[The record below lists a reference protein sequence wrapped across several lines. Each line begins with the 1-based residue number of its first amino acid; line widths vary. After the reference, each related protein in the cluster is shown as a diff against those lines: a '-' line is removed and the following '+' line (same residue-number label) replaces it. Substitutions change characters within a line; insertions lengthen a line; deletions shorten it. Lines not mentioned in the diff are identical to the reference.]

1 MTIDE
6 LVYELKLDTSQFSE
20 GQKNALDSFRKTSEE
35 MDKRQKDLELRN
47 KNVGYSFNNITYA
60 AEGLFTALAGAGMAS
75 FARETANS
83 VAQTG
88 RMAINIGES
97 TSALSAFGRVVERNG
112 GSAEAAMG
120 SMKGLTDSMTRLNT
134 FGEGS
139 PELFKFLGIIG
150 GAQGDSPLDTLMKF
164 AAWAEKNQNNP
175 QLVNIIGQSG
185 GLDQGTIN
193 TLLQGRTEV
202 MRQYNDAMN
211 GAISPDQVAK
221 LTALQNAWVKLDQ
234 SVEKTGRDVVTNFSP
249 AITTAMTSVAQW
261 AEHNQQ
267 LADTLGGVL
276 TAIVALSALKPALWL
291 LRLLGLGNPY
301 TAAAVV
307 AAGAATAI
315 TSAVATPDRVKSW
328 DEAYPILGKLDAMFG
343 LGPAAAHN
351 SATAAGGTGPT
362 SGGAF
367 TSQAEKEAFIR
378 AAAAKA
384 GIDPNVAMRVAKSEG
399 FNEFLGDNGT
409 SGGAFQLHVTR
420 GGRGRAVGDEFRKQ
434 TGLDPLDRANERQ
447 TIVFALQEAARS
459 GWGAWHGA
467 QRVGIGD
474 REGIGGNV
482 QIGDIN
488 VTTTSNDPKQHGKVV
503 ADAIRSNLGGRIVT
517 QANTGLN

>member
-35 MDKRQKDLELRN
+35 MDKRQKDLEARN
-47 KNVGYSFNNITYA
+47 KNVGYSFQNVTYA

-75 FARETANS
+75 FARDTANS

-88 RMAINIGES
+88 RMAVNIGET
-97 TSALSAFGRVVERNG
+97 TSALSAFGRVVEQNG
-112 GSAEAAMG
+112 GSADAAMG
-120 SMKGLTDSMTRLNT
+120 SMKGLTDQMTRLNT

-193 TLLQGRTEV
+193 TLLQGRTKV
-202 MRQYNDAMN
+202 MEQYNEAMN
-211 GAISPDQVAK
+211 GAISPDQVVK
-221 LTALQNAWVKLDQ
+221 LTALQGAWVKLDQ
-234 SVEKTGRDVVTNFSP
+234 AIEKTGRDVVTNLSP
-249 AITTAMTSVAQW
+249 EITDAITATSQW
-261 AEHNQQ
+261 VEHNQK
-267 LADTLGGVL
+267 LADTLGAVL
-276 TAIVALSALKPALWL
+276 TAIVALSAIKPALWV

-315 TSAVATPDRVKSW
+315 TGAVATPDRVKSL

-343 LGPAAAHN
+343 LGPAAAQN
-351 SATAAGGTGPT
+351 SATAASGTGPT
-362 SGGAF
+362 AGGAF
-367 TSQAEKEAFIR
+367 KSNAEKEAFIR
-378 AAAAKA
+378 AAAVKA
-384 GIDPNVAMRVAKSEG
+384 GIDPNVAMRVAHSEG
-399 FNEFLGDNGT
+399 FDGFSGDNNT
-409 SGGAFQLHVTR
+409 SFGAFQLHVTP
-420 GGRGRAVGDEFRKQ
+420 GGRGHAVGDDFRQK
-434 TGLDPLDRANERQ
+434 TGLDPSDKENERQ

-467 QRVGIGD
+467 ANTGIGN
-474 REGIGGNV
+474 REGIGTV
-482 QIGDIN
+482 TVGDIN